1 MDKGGKTHSDAGND
15 KEPRNGERN
24 DVSTAKNGEIRKN
37 NNERVTSGNR
47 KDFTKRDKRKLS
59 KSS

>member
-1 MDKGGKTHSDAGND
+1 MDKAGNTHSDAGND
-15 KEPRNGERN
+15 KKPINGERN
-24 DVSTAKNGEIRKN
+24 HVSTAKNGEIRKN
-37 NNERVTSGNR
+37 NNEPATSGNR

>member
-15 KEPRNGERN
+15 KEPTNGERN
-24 DVSTAKNGEIRKN
+24 DVSAAKNGEIRKN

-47 KDFTKRDKRKLS
+47 KDFTKRDKRKL
-59 KSS
+59 